1 MEIFTVYDSKAE
13 AYLQPF
19 FLKTKAMAIREITD
33 AANNPEHQ
41 FGKYPEDYVLFHIG
55 SYNEDTGWI
64 TQDKITSLGVVIE
77 FKTPTEMLLQKV
89 D

>member
-41 FGKYPEDYVLFHIG
+41 FGKYPQDYVLFHIG
-55 SYNEDTGWI
+55 SYNEDTATI
-64 TQDKITSLGVVIE
+64 TQDKTTSLGVVIE
-77 FKTPTEMLLQKV
+77 FKTQIEMPLAAV
-89 D
+89 E